1 MSMAI
6 RRSTLRSAL
15 PALVLASAL
24 ALSACSGGADA
35 ESPVSPTG
43 SASAS
48 ATATPTPT
56 ADPRPTP
63 ASSTGPARNL
73 PKPELPAAAKEN
85 TKAGFEAFTQYWFD
99 TVTYALETG
108 DTGPLKAISKPD
120 CKICNGYIARADK
133 VAGGNG
139 WNIGPRWTVKGFST
153 TLKLDPLGQAMGYFL
168 IDESAATQYSRNGAV
183 AKSQQS
189 LSDDA
194 PKAIYAIYA
203 NGKWLTAQAGNA

>member
-1 MSMAI
+1 MAI

-24 ALSACSGGADA
+24 VLSACSGGADA
-35 ESPVSPTG
+35 ESQVSPTG

-48 ATATPTPT
+48 AAATPTPT

-108 DTGPLKAISKPD
+108 DTGPLKAVSKPD
-120 CKICNGYIARADK
+120 CKICNVYVARGDQVK
-133 VAGGNG
+133 NERG
-139 WNIGPRWTVKGFST
+139 WNIGPRWTVSGFSSD
-153 TLKLDPLGQAMGYFL
+153 LKLDPFGQAVGYFTL
-168 IDESAATQYSRNGAV
+168 EESSSAQFDKAGTRTKTLDGGKAEGA
-183 AKSQQS
+183 
-189 LSDDA
+189 
-194 PKAIYAIYA
+194 KALYARYA
-203 NGKWLTAQAGNA
+203 DGKWTTSEAGRA